1 MRRIGT
7 DGVITT
13 VAGNGE
19 RGGAGDGGPAISAQ
33 LLGPRN
39 LVLDSAGNLYFS
51 EFDGHRVR
59 RVAVDGTITTFAGT
73 GIAGL
78 SGDGGPARDAQLN
91 SPAGLALD
99 GAGALYIA
107 DTLNARIRKVQ
118 GGIIITVCD
127 RRAFGAPYVQLSGI
141 AADRTG
147 LLYLAESAN
156 SFVWQLRPDGAL
168 IRVAGAPGS
177 GAYAGDGERA
187 DQTALNKPV
196 DVTLDGAGNLY
207 ISEFRRVRQISVKDG
222 TLATAVGDGTFGF
235 SGDGGGAA
243 LAALNAP
250 TGLAIRDGDLY
261 IADEGNQRIRK
272 ATSDGLIYTVA
283 GNGQA
288 SYAGDGLSATGASLF
303 RPAAVAFDAAGDLY
317 IADSYNSRVRRVDP
331 SGVIITFAGNGESSG
346 FGAEGG
352 LAVLTALSD
361 PSGIATD
368 GSGNVY
374 VADTGGHRVIRVD
387 PEGNL
392 NTVAGTGSPGYTGE
406 GDISSLPQL
415 DRPSGLAFDG
425 DGNLYIADTLNH
437 RIRML
442 TPGGVISTVG
452 GTGTGGFSGDGGDAL
467 TADLNQPCTA
477 AVDASRNLYIA
488 DSGNNRIRM
497 VTPDGKISTIAGTGD
512 GTYNGDE
519 GPAPEIALSNPCGL
533 AVDGEGNLLVADTG
547 NNRIR
552 KLTPGQAVVPP
563 PQLVDVSLAN
573 AASMRRGS
581 LAPGEIF
588 SVFGQGLG
596 PDAGLSG
603 AFDASGML
611 PTSLGD
617 VQVLFDET
625 PAPLFYVQASQI
637 NAQVPYEVARHTSAQ
652 FQILY
657 QGAPVV
663 NIQVSLVDAS
673 PAIFTLN
680 SSSGSAVAVKEDGSI
695 NSDQNPAARGSIVV
709 LYATGEGQTT
719 PGGVTGRAAQA
730 PLGAPRLPVS
740 LTIAGIP
747 AEILYAGSAPGFVG
761 LMQIN
766 ARIPAGFVPPG
777 DLPVVLRVGP
787 YQSPAGVTLAVQ

>member
-1 MRRIGT
+1 M
-7 DGVITT
+7 V
-13 VAGNGE
+13 
-19 RGGAGDGGPAISAQ
+19 
-33 LLGPRN
+33 
-39 LVLDSAGNLYFS
+39 
-51 EFDGHRVR
+51 
-59 RVAVDGTITTFAGT
+59 
-73 GIAGL
+73 
-78 SGDGGPARDAQLN
+78 
-91 SPAGLALD
+91 
-99 GAGALYIA
+99 
-107 DTLNARIRKVQ
+107 
-118 GGIIITVCD
+118 
-127 RRAFGAPYVQLSGI
+127 
-141 AADRTG
+141 
-147 LLYLAESAN
+147 
-156 SFVWQLRPDGAL
+156 
-168 IRVAGAPGS
+168 
-177 GAYAGDGERA
+177 
-187 DQTALNKPV
+187 
-196 DVTLDGAGNLY
+196 
-207 ISEFRRVRQISVKDG
+207 
-222 TLATAVGDGTFGF
+222 
-235 SGDGGGAA
+235 
-243 LAALNAP
+243 
-250 TGLAIRDGDLY
+250 
-261 IADEGNQRIRK
+261 
-272 ATSDGLIYTVA
+272 YTVA

-617 VQVLFDET
+617 VQVLFDAT

-680 SSSGSAVAVKEDGSI
+680 SGTGSAVAVKEDGSI

-719 PGGVTGRAAQA
+719 PGGVTGRAAEA

-740 LTIAGIP
+740 LTIAGIS